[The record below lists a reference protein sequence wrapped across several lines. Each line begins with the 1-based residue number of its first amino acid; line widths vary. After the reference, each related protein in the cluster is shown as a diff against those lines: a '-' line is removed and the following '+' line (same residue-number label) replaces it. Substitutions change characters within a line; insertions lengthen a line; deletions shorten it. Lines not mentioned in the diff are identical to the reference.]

1 MRSEARKNQLRKYE
15 KALALGLRKKA
26 FCGPEEGRADLR
38 NQSFCRRRKMM
49 TVCRMLMAAADHEK
63 ASCGLEKWGRGDL
76 RGDLRDQSCGL
87 RSGMRTVCRKLI
99 ASADHKRV
107 SCRH

>member
-49 TVCRMLMAAADHEK
+49 TVCRKLMAAADHEK
-63 ASCGLEKWGRGDL
+63 SSCGLEKWGRGDL
-76 RGDLRDQSCGL
+76 RDQRCGL
-87 RSGMRTVCRKLI
+87 RSRMRTVCRKLI
-99 ASADHKRV
+99 ASADREKAA
-107 SCRH
+107 CRH

>member
-38 NQSFCRRRKMM
+38 IQSFCRCRK
-49 TVCRMLMAAADHEK
+49 TRKVCRKLMAAADHEK

-76 RGDLRDQSCGL
+76 RGDLRDQRCGL
-87 RSGMRTVCRKLI
+87 RSKMRTVCRKLI
-99 ASADHKRV
+99 ASAGREKV
-107 SCRH
+107 ACRH